1 MSETRDLRSAP
12 LVFAVFCVVA
22 ITSTCSS
29 PAAPAAAQ
37 AQTQQWGSDEVGL
50 AVSNDTARL
59 QFAASGGN
67 CYGSSGEIQNAGKLT
82 GTFTLAGSYTQ
93 LIGATPGSR
102 QYAAEYSGSI
112 NGDRMTLS
120 VRIVS
125 WSRASAF
132 TALQSPGNQANEV
145 VRPRATCVRSDAKNT
160 L

>member
-120 VRIVS
+120 VRIADLSQTIGPFVLVAGVEKS
-125 WSRASAF
+125 WPPCRF
-132 TALQSPGNQANEV
+132 P
-145 VRPRATCVRSDAKNT
+145 
-160 L
+160 